1 MSKLDEARRTIDE
14 IDTELVSLFEKRMN
28 AVKKVVEYKIEH
40 DLPVLDSSR
49 EQEIIEK
56 NCSKLNDELYVSYFL
71 SVYKEVLNT
80 SKLYQQHIIEE
91 EN

>member
-14 IDTELVSLFEKRMN
+14 IDTELVSLFEQRMN
-28 AVKKVVEYKIEH
+28 AVKQVVEYKIEH

-56 NCSKLNDELYVSYFL
+56 NCSKLNDEMYVSYFM

-80 SKLYQQHIIEE
+80 SKLYQQQIIEE
-91 EN
+91 EK